1 MHQHKHTAYQNSQ
14 NAAKAVLR
22 KKFIALSMYIRKEES
37 SQVNNLSLTLTKL
50 EKEEQNKPKQ
60 EGKKNTVK
68 KN

>member
-1 MHQHKHTAYQNSQ
+1 
-14 NAAKAVLR
+14 
-22 KKFIALSMYIRKEES
+22 MYIRKEES